1 MPLAQITKLK
11 NIIKSRTTKKGRRNM
26 KKIHYILFGSLMAFT
41 VSANQAHA
49 EWPEKSI
56 EFVIPFGAGGGADI
70 EGRLIAKAM
79 SKELG
84 KPVVPINK
92 PGGGG
97 AITYTYV
104 KNSKP
109 DGYTIAWNST
119 SILTT
124 TNIGN
129 VPFDYTAMD
138 HIGQVAQQPVPFVV
152 SKNARWNTLKEFM
165 DECKAKPNT
174 LKIAFAGFGSATHL
188 AGVAMS
194 QMNGCKPI
202 MLPVKAPDRRKMIL
216 SGETDAAVDI
226 FFVPLKLVKAGKMKM
241 LALSSGV
248 RNAAASTVPTARE
261 LGMDMDF
268 DLFRGLSVAK
278 GTPKAIKDKLETAMI
293 NAANSKAFSSRM
305 KKLKLTLAPMGQK
318 EFGAKLQKA
327 NANIVSIMKMAGL
340 YQVKAKK

>member
-1 MPLAQITKLK
+1 MLTLK
-11 NIIKSRTTKKGRRNM
+11 
-26 KKIHYILFGSLMAFT
+26 YLFIGTAAIALT
-41 VSANQAHA
+41 IGNQAKA
-49 EWPEKSI
+49 EWPNKAI

-84 KPVVPINK
+84 QPVIPINK

-109 DGYTIAWNST
+109 DGYTLAWNST

-129 VPFDYTAMD
+129 VPFDYTALD

-152 SKNARWNTLKEFM
+152 KKSARWNTLKEFM
-165 DECKAKPNT
+165 DECKAKPKT
-174 LKIAFAGFGSATHL
+174 LKVAFAGFGSATHI
-188 AGVAMS
+188 AGVAMTQLS
-194 QMNGCKPI
+194 GCKPI

-216 SGETDAAVDI
+216 SGEADAAVDI
-226 FFVPLKLVKAGKMKM
+226 FFVPLKLVKAGKMKF
-241 LALSSGV
+241 LAISSGK
-248 RNAAASTVPTARE
+248 RNPAAPTVPTARE
-261 LGMDMDF
+261 IGMDMEF
-268 DLFRGLSVAK
+268 DLFRGISVAK
-278 GTPKAIKDKLETAMI
+278 GTPTGIKNKLETAMI
-293 NAANSKAFSSRM
+293 KAANSPAFSKRM

-318 EFGAKLQKA
+318 EFGAKLAKA
-327 NANIVSIMKMAGL
+327 NANIVNIMKQAGM
-340 YQVKAKK
+340 YRTKSKK

>member
-1 MPLAQITKLK
+1 MLNLK
-11 NIIKSRTTKKGRRNM
+11 NVFMGTAIA
-26 KKIHYILFGSLMAFT
+26 SLMM
-41 VSANQAHA
+41 VSGQAQA
-49 EWPEKSI
+49 EWPSKPI
-56 EFVIPFGAGGGADI
+56 EFIIPFGAGGGADI

-84 KPVVPINK
+84 QPVVPINK

-109 DGYTIAWNST
+109 DGYTLAWNST

-152 SKNARWNTLKEFM
+152 KKSARWNTLKEFM
-165 DECKAKPNT
+165 AECKAKPKT
-174 LKIAFAGFGSATHL
+174 LKVAFAGFGSATHL
-188 AGVAMS
+188 AGVAMTQLS
-194 QMNGCKPI
+194 GCKPI

-226 FFVPLKLVKAGKMKM
+226 FFVPLKLVKAGKMKF
-241 LALSSGV
+241 LAISSGK
-248 RNAAASTVPTARE
+248 RNPAAPNVPTARE
-261 LGMDMDF
+261 IGMDMEF

-278 GTPKAIKDKLETAMI
+278 GTPVGIKNKLETAMI
-293 NAANSKAFSSRM
+293 KAANSPAFSKRM

-318 EFGAKLQKA
+318 EFAVKLAKA
-327 NANIVSIMKMAGL
+327 NANIVSIMKQAGM
-340 YQVKAKK
+340 YQAKAKK

>member
-1 MPLAQITKLK
+1 MKLLK
-11 NIIKSRTTKKGRRNM
+11 TTVLGTAAAA
-26 KKIHYILFGSLMAFT
+26 LMMAGQ
-41 VSANQAHA
+41 ANAA
-49 EWPEKSI
+49 WPEKSI

-70 EGRLIAKAM
+70 EGRMIAKAM
-79 SKELG
+79 SAELG
-84 KPVVPINK
+84 QPVVPVNK

-129 VPFDYTAMD
+129 VPFDYTALD
-138 HIGQVAQQPVPFVV
+138 HIGQVAEQPVPFVV
-152 SKNARWNTLKEFM
+152 KGDARWNTLKDFM
-165 DECKAKPNT
+165 DECKAKPKS

-194 QMNGCKPI
+194 QLSGCTPI

-226 FFVPLKLVKAGKMKM
+226 FFVPLKFVKSGKMKF
-241 LALSSGV
+241 LAISSGT
-248 RNAAASTVPTARE
+248 RDPAAPNVPTAKE
-261 LGMDMDF
+261 LGMDMEF

-278 GTPKAIKDKLETAMI
+278 GTPQDIKDKLEAAMI
-293 NAANSKAFSSRM
+293 KAADSKAFSSRM
-305 KKLKLTLAPMGQK
+305 KKLKLTLKPMGQK
-318 EFGAKLQKA
+318 EFGAKLAKA
-327 NANIVSIMKMAGL
+327 NANIVSIMAKAGM
-340 YQVKAKK
+340 YQSKAKK

>member
-1 MPLAQITKLK
+1 MYKLK
-11 NIIKSRTTKKGRRNM
+11 
-26 KKIHYILFGSLMAFT
+26 YLFIGMAAFALL
-41 VSANQAHA
+41 VSNQARA
-49 EWPEKSI
+49 DWPNKAI
-56 EFVIPFGAGGGADI
+56 EFIIPFGAGGGADI

-84 KPVVPINK
+84 QPVVPINK

-109 DGYTIAWNST
+109 DGYTLAWNST

-152 SKNARWNTLKEFM
+152 KKSARWNTLKEFM
-165 DECKAKPNT
+165 AECKAKPKT
-174 LKIAFAGFGSATHL
+174 LKVAFAGFGSATHL
-188 AGVAMS
+188 AGVAMTQLS
-194 QMNGCKPI
+194 GCKPI

-226 FFVPLKLVKAGKMKM
+226 FFVPLKLVKAGKMKF
-241 LALSSGV
+241 LAISSGK
-248 RNAAASTVPTARE
+248 RNPAAPNVPTARE
-261 LGMDMDF
+261 IGMDMEF

-278 GTPKAIKDKLETAMI
+278 GTPVAIKNKLETAMI
-293 NAANSKAFSSRM
+293 KAANSPAFSKRM
-305 KKLKLTLAPMGQK
+305 KKLKLTLAPTGQK
-318 EFGAKLQKA
+318 EFAVKLAKA
-327 NANIVSIMKMAGL
+327 NANIVSIMKQAGM
-340 YQVKAKK
+340 YQAKAKK

>member
-1 MPLAQITKLK
+1 MLNLK
-11 NIIKSRTTKKGRRNM
+11 NVFIGTAAAT
-26 KKIHYILFGSLMAFT
+26 LMM
-41 VSANQAHA
+41 VSGQAKA
-49 EWPEKSI
+49 EWPSKPI
-56 EFVIPFGAGGGADI
+56 EFIIPFGAGGGADI

-84 KPVVPINK
+84 QPVVPINK

-109 DGYTIAWNST
+109 DGHTLAWNST

-152 SKNARWNTLKEFM
+152 KKSARWNTLKEFM
-165 DECKAKPNT
+165 AECKAKPKT
-174 LKIAFAGFGSATHL
+174 LKVAFAGFGSATHL
-188 AGVAMS
+188 AGVAMTQLS
-194 QMNGCKPI
+194 GCKPI

-216 SGETDAAVDI
+216 SGEADAAVDI
-226 FFVPLKLVKAGKMKM
+226 FFVPLKLVKAGKMKF
-241 LALSSGV
+241 LAISSGK
-248 RNAAASTVPTARE
+248 RNPAAPTVPTARE
-261 LGMDMDF
+261 IGMDMEF

-278 GTPKAIKDKLETAMI
+278 GTPVAIKNKLETAMI
-293 NAANSKAFSSRM
+293 KAANSPAFSKRM

-318 EFGAKLQKA
+318 EFAVKLAKA
-327 NANIVSIMKMAGL
+327 NANIVSIMKQAGM
-340 YQVKAKK
+340 YQAKAKK

>member
-1 MPLAQITKLK
+1 MK
-11 NIIKSRTTKKGRRNM
+11 NSKYVFMGTAAAALIMVAGQ
-26 KKIHYILFGSLMAFT
+26 
-41 VSANQAHA
+41 ANA
-49 EWPEKSI
+49 EWPEKAI

-84 KPVVPINK
+84 QPVVPVNK

-129 VPFDYTAMD
+129 VPFKYQALD

-152 SKNARWNTLKEFM
+152 KKSARWNTLKEFM

-174 LKIAFAGFGSATHL
+174 LKVAFAGFGSATHL
-188 AGVAMS
+188 AGVAMTQLS
-194 QMNGCKPI
+194 GCKPI

-226 FFVPLKLVKAGKMKM
+226 FFVPLKLVKAGKMKF
-241 LALSSGV
+241 LALSSGT
-248 RNAAASTVPTARE
+248 RNPAAPNIPSAKE
-261 LGMDMDF
+261 LGMDMEF

-278 GTPKAIKDKLETAMI
+278 GTPTAIKNKLEAAMI
-293 NAANSKAFSSRM
+293 KAANSKSFSGRM
-305 KKLKLTLAPMGQK
+305 KKLKITLAPMGQK
-318 EFGAKLQKA
+318 EFGAKLAKA
-327 NANIVSIMKMAGL
+327 NANIVSIMKKAGM
-340 YQVKAKK
+340 YQAKAKK

>member
-1 MPLAQITKLK
+1 MLNLK
-11 NIIKSRTTKKGRRNM
+11 NGFIGT
-26 KKIHYILFGSLMAFT
+26 AAAT
-41 VSANQAHA
+41 VMMVSGQAKA
-49 EWPEKSI
+49 EWPSKPI
-56 EFVIPFGAGGGADI
+56 EFIIPFGAGGGADI

-84 KPVVPINK
+84 QPVVPINK

-109 DGYTIAWNST
+109 DGYTLAWNST

-152 SKNARWNTLKEFM
+152 KKSARWNTLKEFM
-165 DECKAKPNT
+165 AECKAKPET
-174 LKIAFAGFGSATHL
+174 LKVAFAGFGSATHL
-188 AGVAMS
+188 AGVAMTQLS
-194 QMNGCKPI
+194 GCKPI

-226 FFVPLKLVKAGKMKM
+226 FFVPLKLVKAGKMKF
-241 LALSSGV
+241 LAISSGK
-248 RNAAASTVPTARE
+248 RNPAAPNVPTARE
-261 LGMDMDF
+261 IGMDMEF

-278 GTPKAIKDKLETAMI
+278 GTPVGIKNKLETAMI
-293 NAANSKAFSSRM
+293 KAANSPAFSKRM

-318 EFGAKLQKA
+318 EFAVKLAKA
-327 NANIVSIMKMAGL
+327 NANIVSIMKQAGM
-340 YQVKAKK
+340 YQAKAKK

>member
-1 MPLAQITKLK
+1 MHNTSKIVLAAAVVAL
-11 NIIKSRTTKKGRRNM
+11 G
-26 KKIHYILFGSLMAFT
+26 FT
-41 VSANQAHA
+41 PNANAA
-49 EWPEKSI
+49 WPEKPI

-70 EGRLIAKAM
+70 EGRMIAKGM

-84 KPVVPINK
+84 VPVVAVNK

-109 DGYTIAWNST
+109 DGYTLAWNST

-129 VPFDYTAMD
+129 VPFKYQALD

-152 SKNARWNTLKEFM
+152 KADSRWKTFKDFV

-174 LKIAFAGFGSATHL
+174 LKVAFAGYGSATHM
-188 AGVAMS
+188 AGVAMTQLS
-194 QMNGCKPI
+194 GCKPV

-226 FFVPLKLVKAGKMKM
+226 FFVPLKFVKAGKMRF
-241 LALSSGV
+241 LAVSSGK
-248 RNAAASTVPTARE
+248 RNPAAPDVPTARE
-261 LGMDMDF
+261 LGMDMEL

-278 GTPKAIKDKLETAMI
+278 GTPQPIKDKLEAAMI
-293 NAANSKAFSSRM
+293 KAANSAAFKKRM
-305 KKLKLTLAPMGQK
+305 KKLNLTLAPMGQSQF
-318 EFGAKLQKA
+318 EAKLA
-327 NANIVSIMKMAGL
+327 RSNANIVSIMKKAGM
-340 YQVKAKK
+340 YEQKAKKSI

>member
-1 MPLAQITKLK
+1 MHTLK
-11 NIIKSRTTKKGRRNM
+11 
-26 KKIHYILFGSLMAFT
+26 YLFIGT
-41 VSANQAHA
+41 VAVALTIGNQAKA
-49 EWPEKSI
+49 DWPNKAI

-84 KPVVPINK
+84 QPVIPINK

-109 DGYTIAWNST
+109 DGYTLAWNST

-129 VPFDYTAMD
+129 VPFDYTALD

-152 SKNARWNTLKEFM
+152 KKSARWNTLKEFM
-165 DECKAKPNT
+165 DECKAKPKT
-174 LKIAFAGFGSATHL
+174 LKVAFAGFGSATHI
-188 AGVAMS
+188 AGVAMTQLS
-194 QMNGCKPI
+194 GCKPI

-216 SGETDAAVDI
+216 SGEADAAVDI
-226 FFVPLKLVKAGKMKM
+226 FFVPLKLVKAGKMKF
-241 LALSSGV
+241 LAISSGK
-248 RNAAASTVPTARE
+248 RNPAAPTVPTARE
-261 LGMDMDF
+261 IGMDMEF
-268 DLFRGLSVAK
+268 DLFRGISVAK
-278 GTPKAIKDKLETAMI
+278 GTPTGIKNKLETAMI
-293 NAANSKAFSSRM
+293 KAANSPAFSKRM

-318 EFGAKLQKA
+318 EFGAKLAKA
-327 NANIVSIMKMAGL
+327 NANIVNIMKQAGM
-340 YQVKAKK
+340 YRTKSKK

>member
-1 MPLAQITKLK
+1 MKSLK
-11 NIIKSRTTKKGRRNM
+11 YVFVGM
-26 KKIHYILFGSLMAFT
+26 VAAALMMAG
-41 VSANQAHA
+41 QAKA

-84 KPVVPINK
+84 QPVVPVNK

-119 SILTT
+119 SVLTS

-129 VPFDYTAMD
+129 VPFDYKALD
-138 HIGQVAQQPVPFVV
+138 HIGQVAQQPIPFVV
-152 SKNARWNTLKEFM
+152 KKSARWNTLKEFM
-165 DECKAKPNT
+165 DECKAKPKT
-174 LKIAFAGFGSATHL
+174 LKVAFAGFGSATHM
-188 AGVAMS
+188 AGVALTQLS
-194 QMNGCKPI
+194 GCKPI
-202 MLPVKAPDRRKMIL
+202 MLPVKGPDRRKMIL

-226 FFVPLKLVKAGKMKM
+226 FFVPLKLVRAGKMKF
-241 LALSSGV
+241 LAVSSGK
-248 RNAAASTVPTARE
+248 RNPATPNVPTAKE
-261 LGMDMDF
+261 LGIDMEF

-278 GTPKAIKDKLETAMI
+278 GTPAAIKNKIEAAMI
-293 NAANSKAFSSRM
+293 KAANSKAFAGRM
-305 KKLKLTLAPMGQK
+305 KKLKLTLKPMGQK
-318 EFGAKLQKA
+318 EFAAKLAKA
-327 NANIVSIMKMAGL
+327 NANIVSIMKKAGI
-340 YQVKAKK
+340 YQSKAKK

>member
-1 MPLAQITKLK
+1 MKHLK
-11 NIIKSRTTKKGRRNM
+11 TAVLGTAAAA
-26 KKIHYILFGSLMAFT
+26 LMMAGQ
-41 VSANQAHA
+41 ANAA
-49 EWPEKSI
+49 WPEKSI

-70 EGRLIAKAM
+70 EGRMIAKAM
-79 SKELG
+79 SAELG
-84 KPVVPINK
+84 QPVVPVNK

-129 VPFDYTAMD
+129 VPFDYTALD
-138 HIGQVAQQPVPFVV
+138 HIGQVAEQPVPFVV
-152 SKNARWNTLKEFM
+152 KADARWNSLKDFM
-165 DECKAKPNT
+165 DECKAKPKT

-194 QMNGCKPI
+194 QLSGCTPI

-226 FFVPLKLVKAGKMKM
+226 FFVPLKFVKSGKMKF
-241 LALSSGV
+241 LAISSGT
-248 RNAAASTVPTARE
+248 RDPAAPNVPTGKE
-261 LGMDMDF
+261 LG
-268 DLFRGLSVAK
+268 R
-278 GTPKAIKDKLETAMI
+278 
-293 NAANSKAFSSRM
+293 
-305 KKLKLTLAPMGQK
+305 
-318 EFGAKLQKA
+318 
-327 NANIVSIMKMAGL
+327 
-340 YQVKAKK
+340 

>member
-1 MPLAQITKLK
+1 MNTLKYLYIGTTAVTLMLA
-11 NIIKSRTTKKGRRNM
+11 G
-26 KKIHYILFGSLMAFT
+26 
-41 VSANQAHA
+41 HA
-49 EWPEKSI
+49 KADWPNKAI

-84 KPVVPINK
+84 QPVVPINK

-109 DGYTIAWNST
+109 DGYTLAWNST

-152 SKNARWNTLKEFM
+152 KKSARWNTLKEFM
-165 DECKAKPNT
+165 AECKAKPKT
-174 LKIAFAGFGSATHL
+174 LKVAFAGFGSATHV
-188 AGVAMS
+188 AGVAMTQLS
-194 QMNGCKPI
+194 GCKPI

-226 FFVPLKLVKAGKMKM
+226 FFVPLKFVKAGKMKF
-241 LALSSGV
+241 LAISSSK
-248 RNAAASTVPTARE
+248 RNPAAPNVPTARE
-261 LGMDMDF
+261 IGMDMDF

-278 GTPKAIKDKLETAMI
+278 GTPVPIKNKLEVAMI
-293 NAANSKAFSSRM
+293 KAANSPAFSKRM
-305 KKLKLTLAPMGQK
+305 KKLKITFAPMGQK
-318 EFGAKLQKA
+318 EFAVKLAKA
-327 NANIVSIMKMAGL
+327 NANIVSIMKQAGM
-340 YQVKAKK
+340 YQAKAKK

>member
-1 MPLAQITKLK
+1 MHTLK
-11 NIIKSRTTKKGRRNM
+11 
-26 KKIHYILFGSLMAFT
+26 YLFIGTAAIALTIGSQVKAD
-41 VSANQAHA
+41 
-49 EWPEKSI
+49 WPNKAI

-84 KPVVPINK
+84 QPVIPINK

-109 DGYTIAWNST
+109 DGYTLAWNST

-129 VPFDYTAMD
+129 VPFDYTALD

-152 SKNARWNTLKEFM
+152 KKSARWNTLKEFM
-165 DECKAKPNT
+165 DECKAKPKT
-174 LKIAFAGFGSATHL
+174 LKVAFAGFGSATHI
-188 AGVAMS
+188 AGVAMTQLS
-194 QMNGCKPI
+194 GCKPI

-216 SGETDAAVDI
+216 SGEADAAVDI
-226 FFVPLKLVKAGKMKM
+226 FFVPLKLVKAGKMKF
-241 LALSSGV
+241 LAISSGK
-248 RNAAASTVPTARE
+248 RNPAAPTVPTARE
-261 LGMDMDF
+261 IGMDMEF
-268 DLFRGLSVAK
+268 DLFRGISVAK
-278 GTPKAIKDKLETAMI
+278 GTPTGIKNKLETAMI
-293 NAANSKAFSSRM
+293 KAANSPAFSKRM

-318 EFGAKLQKA
+318 EFGAKLAKA
-327 NANIVSIMKMAGL
+327 NANIVNIMKQAGM
-340 YQVKAKK
+340 YRTKSKK

>member
-1 MPLAQITKLK
+1 MK
-11 NIIKSRTTKKGRRNM
+11 NSKYVFMGTAAAALIMVAGQ
-26 KKIHYILFGSLMAFT
+26 
-41 VSANQAHA
+41 ANA
-49 EWPEKSI
+49 EWPEKAI

-84 KPVVPINK
+84 QPVVPVNK

-129 VPFDYTAMD
+129 VPFKYQALD

-152 SKNARWNTLKEFM
+152 SKSARWNTLKEFM

-174 LKIAFAGFGSATHL
+174 LKVAFAGFGSATHL
-188 AGVAMS
+188 AGVAMTQLS
-194 QMNGCKPI
+194 GCKPI

-226 FFVPLKLVKAGKMKM
+226 FFVPLKLVKAGKMKF
-241 LALSSGV
+241 LALSSGT
-248 RNAAASTVPTARE
+248 RNPAAPNIPSAKE
-261 LGMDMDF
+261 LGMDMEF

-278 GTPKAIKDKLETAMI
+278 GTPTAIKNKLEAAMI
-293 NAANSKAFSSRM
+293 KAANSKSFSGRM
-305 KKLKLTLAPMGQK
+305 KKLKITLAPMGQK
-318 EFGAKLQKA
+318 EFGAKLAKA
-327 NANIVSIMKMAGL
+327 NANIVSIMKKAGM
-340 YQVKAKK
+340 YQAKAKK

>member
-1 MPLAQITKLK
+1 MSPLKYLFIFIGAVGM
-11 NIIKSRTTKKGRRNM
+11 TTASSVK
-26 KKIHYILFGSLMAFT
+26 AD
-41 VSANQAHA
+41 
-49 EWPEKSI
+49 WPSKPI

-84 KPVVPINK
+84 QPVVPINK

-109 DGYTIAWNST
+109 DGYTLAWNST

-152 SKNARWNTLKEFM
+152 KKSARWNTLKEFM
-165 DECKAKPNT
+165 AECKAKPKT
-174 LKIAFAGFGSATHL
+174 LKVAFAGFGSATHL
-188 AGVAMS
+188 AGVAMTQLS
-194 QMNGCKPI
+194 GCKPI

-226 FFVPLKLVKAGKMKM
+226 FFVPLKLVKAGKMKF
-241 LALSSGV
+241 LAISSGK
-248 RNAAASTVPTARE
+248 RNPAAPNVPTARE
-261 LGMDMDF
+261 IGMDMEF

-278 GTPKAIKDKLETAMI
+278 GTPTPIKNKLEAAMI
-293 NAANSKAFSSRM
+293 KAANSPAFSKRM

-318 EFGAKLQKA
+318 EFAAKLAKA
-327 NANIVSIMKMAGL
+327 NANIVSIMKQAGM
-340 YQVKAKK
+340 YQAKAKK

>member
-1 MPLAQITKLK
+1 MYKLK
-11 NIIKSRTTKKGRRNM
+11 
-26 KKIHYILFGSLMAFT
+26 YLFIGMAAFALL
-41 VSANQAHA
+41 VSNQARA
-49 EWPEKSI
+49 DWPNKAI
-56 EFVIPFGAGGGADI
+56 EFIIPFGAGGGADI

-84 KPVVPINK
+84 QPVVPINK

-109 DGYTIAWNST
+109 DGYTLAWNST

-152 SKNARWNTLKEFM
+152 KKSARWDTLKEFM
-165 DECKAKPNT
+165 AECKAKPKT
-174 LKIAFAGFGSATHL
+174 LKVAFAGFGSATHL
-188 AGVAMS
+188 AGVAMTQLS
-194 QMNGCKPI
+194 GCKPI

-226 FFVPLKLVKAGKMKM
+226 FFVPLKLVKAGKMKF
-241 LALSSGV
+241 LAISSGK
-248 RNAAASTVPTARE
+248 RNPAAPNVPTARE
-261 LGMDMDF
+261 IGMDMEF

-278 GTPKAIKDKLETAMI
+278 GTPVAIKNKLETAMI
-293 NAANSKAFSSRM
+293 KAANSPAFSKRM

-318 EFGAKLQKA
+318 EFAVKLAKA
-327 NANIVSIMKMAGL
+327 NANIVSIMKQAGM
-340 YQVKAKK
+340 YQAKAKK

>member
-1 MPLAQITKLK
+1 MK
-11 NIIKSRTTKKGRRNM
+11 NSKYVFMGTAAAALIMVAG
-26 KKIHYILFGSLMAFT
+26 
-41 VSANQAHA
+41 QAKA
-49 EWPEKSI
+49 EWPEKAI

-84 KPVVPINK
+84 QPVVPVNK

-129 VPFDYTAMD
+129 VPFKYQALD

-152 SKNARWNTLKEFM
+152 SKSARWNTLKEFM

-174 LKIAFAGFGSATHL
+174 LKVAFAGFGSATHL
-188 AGVAMS
+188 AGVAMTQLS
-194 QMNGCKPI
+194 GCKPI

-226 FFVPLKLVKAGKMKM
+226 FFVPLKLVKAGKMKF
-241 LALSSGV
+241 LALSSGT
-248 RNAAASTVPTARE
+248 RNPAAPNIPTAKE
-261 LGMDMDF
+261 LGMDMEF

-278 GTPKAIKDKLETAMI
+278 GTPVAIKNKLEAAMI
-293 NAANSKAFSSRM
+293 KAANSKSFSGRM
-305 KKLKLTLAPMGQK
+305 KKLKITLAPMGQK
-318 EFGAKLQKA
+318 EFGAKLAKA
-327 NANIVSIMKMAGL
+327 NANIVSIMKKAGM
-340 YQVKAKK
+340 YQAKAKK

>member
-1 MPLAQITKLK
+1 MKHLK
-11 NIIKSRTTKKGRRNM
+11 TAVLGTAAAA
-26 KKIHYILFGSLMAFT
+26 LMMAGQ
-41 VSANQAHA
+41 ANAA
-49 EWPEKSI
+49 WPEKSI

-70 EGRLIAKAM
+70 EGRMIAKAM
-79 SKELG
+79 SAELG
-84 KPVVPINK
+84 QPVVPVNK

-129 VPFDYTAMD
+129 VPFDYTALD
-138 HIGQVAQQPVPFVV
+138 HIGQVAEQPVPFVV
-152 SKNARWNTLKEFM
+152 KADARWNSLKDFM
-165 DECKAKPNT
+165 DECKAKPKT

-194 QMNGCKPI
+194 QLSGCTPI

-226 FFVPLKLVKAGKMKM
+226 FFVPLKFVKSGKMKF
-241 LALSSGV
+241 LAISSGT
-248 RNAAASTVPTARE
+248 RDPAAPNVPTGKE
-261 LGMDMDF
+261 LGMDMEF

-278 GTPKAIKDKLETAMI
+278 GTPQDIKDKLEAAMI
-293 NAANSKAFSSRM
+293 KAANSKAFSSRM
-305 KKLKLTLAPMGQK
+305 KKLKLTLKPMGQK
-318 EFGAKLQKA
+318 EFGVKLAKA
-327 NANIVSIMKMAGL
+327 NANIVSIMKKAGM
-340 YQVKAKK
+340 YQSKAKK

>member
-1 MPLAQITKLK
+1 MNNLKYAFISMAVATTMIISGQAQ
-11 NIIKSRTTKKGRRNM
+11 
-26 KKIHYILFGSLMAFT
+26 
-41 VSANQAHA
+41 A

-70 EGRLIAKAM
+70 EGRMIAKAM

-84 KPVVPINK
+84 QPVIPVNK

-129 VPFDYTAMD
+129 VPFDYKALD

-152 SKNARWNTLKEFM
+152 KKSARWNTLKEFM

-174 LKIAFAGFGSATHL
+174 LKVAFAGFGSATHL
-188 AGVAMS
+188 AGVAMTQLS
-194 QMNGCKPI
+194 GCKPI
-202 MLPVKAPDRRKMIL
+202 MLPVKAADRRKMIL

-226 FFVPLKLVKAGKMKM
+226 FFVPLKLVKAGKMKF
-241 LALSSGV
+241 LAVSSGK
-248 RNAAASTVPTARE
+248 RNPAAPNVPTGKE
-261 LGMDMDF
+261 LGMDMEF

-278 GTPKAIKDKLETAMI
+278 GTPVAIKNKIETAMLK
-293 NAANSKAFSSRM
+293 AATSEPFAGRM

-318 EFGAKLQKA
+318 EFAVKLEKA
-327 NANIVSIMKMAGL
+327 NANIVNIMKQAGM
-340 YQVKAKK
+340 YKVKAKK

>member
-1 MPLAQITKLK
+1 
-11 NIIKSRTTKKGRRNM
+11 M
-26 KKIHYILFGSLMAFT
+26 KKLNYVFIGVAAAALLMAG
-41 VSANQAHA
+41 QARA

-56 EFVIPFGAGGGADI
+56 EFIIPFGAGGGADI

-84 KPVVPINK
+84 QPVVPVNK

-109 DGYTIAWNST
+109 DGYTVAWNST

-129 VPFDYTAMD
+129 VPFDYTALD
-138 HIGQVAQQPVPFVV
+138 NIGQVAQQPVPFVV
-152 SKNARWNTLKEFM
+152 SKKARWNSLKDFM

-174 LKIAFAGFGSATHL
+174 LKVAFAGFGSATHL
-188 AGVAMS
+188 TGVALTNLS
-194 QMNGCKPI
+194 GCKAI
-202 MLPVKAPDRRKMIL
+202 MLPVKGPDRRKMIL

-226 FFVPLKLVKAGKMKM
+226 FFVPLKFVKAGKMKF
-241 LALSSGV
+241 LAISSGK
-248 RNAAASTVPTARE
+248 RNPATPDVPTAKE
-261 LGMDMDF
+261 LGYDMEF

-278 GTPKAIKDKLETAMI
+278 GTPQAIKDKLEAAMI
-293 NAANSKAFSSRM
+293 KAANSKAFKKRM

-318 EFGAKLQKA
+318 EFGAKLAKA
-327 NANIVSIMKMAGL
+327 NANIVSMMKKAGL
-340 YQVKAKK
+340 YKVKAKK

>member
-1 MPLAQITKLK
+1 M
-11 NIIKSRTTKKGRRNM
+11 NNFKSVFTG
-26 KKIHYILFGSLMAFT
+26 IAVAAIMAL
-41 VSANQAHA
+41 SSQAYA

-70 EGRLIAKAM
+70 EGRMIAKAM

-84 KPVVPINK
+84 QPVVPINK

-129 VPFDYTAMD
+129 VPFNYTALD

-152 SKNARWNTLKEFM
+152 KKNARWNTLKEFM

-174 LKIAFAGFGSATHL
+174 LKVAFAGFGSATHL
-188 AGVAMS
+188 AGVAMTRLS
-194 QMNGCKPI
+194 DCKPI
-202 MLPVKAPDRRKMIL
+202 MLPVKAPDRRKMVL

-241 LALSSGV
+241 LAISSGK
-248 RNAAASTVPTARE
+248 RNPNAPTVPTGRE
-261 LGMDMDF
+261 LGMDMEF

-278 GTPKAIKDKLETAMI
+278 GTPANIKNTLESAMLK
-293 NAANSKAFSSRM
+293 AANSKPFVKRM

-318 EFGAKLQKA
+318 EFAVKLKKA
-327 NANIVSIMKMAGL
+327 NANIVSIMKQSGM
-340 YQVKAKK
+340 YQKNKK

>member
-1 MPLAQITKLK
+1 
-11 NIIKSRTTKKGRRNM
+11 M
-26 KKIHYILFGSLMAFT
+26 KKINYAIMGTAAAALMLAG
-41 VSANQAHA
+41 QAKA

-56 EFVIPFGAGGGADI
+56 EFIIPFGAGGGADI

-84 KPVVPINK
+84 QPVVPVNK

-109 DGYTIAWNST
+109 DGYTVAWNST
-119 SILTT
+119 SVLTS

-129 VPFDYTAMD
+129 VPFDYMALD

-152 SKNARWNTLKEFM
+152 AKKARWNTLKDFM

-174 LKIAFAGFGSATHL
+174 LKVAFAGFGSATHL
-188 AGVAMS
+188 AGVALTQLS
-194 QMNGCKPI
+194 GCKAI

-226 FFVPLKLVKAGKMKM
+226 FFVPLKFVKAGKMKF
-241 LALSSGV
+241 LAISSGK
-248 RNAAASTVPTARE
+248 RNPAAPDVPTAKE
-261 LGMDMDF
+261 LGYDMEF

-278 GTPKAIKDKLETAMI
+278 GTPAAIKDKLEAAMI
-293 NAANSKAFSSRM
+293 KAANSKAFSSRM

-318 EFGAKLQKA
+318 EFGAKLAKA
-327 NANIVSIMKMAGL
+327 NANIASIMKKAGL

>member
-1 MPLAQITKLK
+1 MNNLKYVFIGMAAATTMVFAGQAQ
-11 NIIKSRTTKKGRRNM
+11 
-26 KKIHYILFGSLMAFT
+26 
-41 VSANQAHA
+41 A
-49 EWPEKSI
+49 EWPERSI

-70 EGRLIAKAM
+70 EGRMIAKAM

-84 KPVVPINK
+84 QPVVPVNK

-109 DGYTIAWNST
+109 DGYTLAWNST

-129 VPFDYTAMD
+129 VPFDYKALD

-152 SKNARWNTLKEFM
+152 KKSARWNTLKEFM

-174 LKIAFAGFGSATHL
+174 LKVAFAGFGSATHL
-188 AGVAMS
+188 AGVAMTQLS
-194 QMNGCKPI
+194 GCKPI

-216 SGETDAAVDI
+216 SGEADAAVDI
-226 FFVPLKLVKAGKMKM
+226 FFVPLKLVKAGKMKF
-241 LALSSGV
+241 LAISSGK
-248 RNAAASTVPTARE
+248 RNPNAPNVPTGKE
-261 LGMDMDF
+261 LGMDMEF

-278 GTPKAIKDKLETAMI
+278 GTPVSIKNKIESAMLK
-293 NAANSKAFSSRM
+293 AANSKAFSDRM

-318 EFGAKLQKA
+318 EFAIKLAKA
-327 NANIVSIMKMAGL
+327 NTNIVNIMKQAGI
-340 YQVKAKK
+340 YKVKAKK

>member
-1 MPLAQITKLK
+1 MHTLK
-11 NIIKSRTTKKGRRNM
+11 
-26 KKIHYILFGSLMAFT
+26 YLFIGT
-41 VSANQAHA
+41 VAVALTIGNQAKA
-49 EWPEKSI
+49 DWPNKAI

-84 KPVVPINK
+84 QPVVPINK

-109 DGYTIAWNST
+109 DGYTLAWNST

-129 VPFDYTAMD
+129 VPFDYTALD

-152 SKNARWNTLKEFM
+152 KKSARWNTLKEFM

-174 LKIAFAGFGSATHL
+174 LKVAFAGFGSATHL
-188 AGVAMS
+188 AGVAMTQLS
-194 QMNGCKPI
+194 GCKPI
-202 MLPVKAPDRRKMIL
+202 MLPVKAPDRRRMIL

-226 FFVPLKLVKAGKMKM
+226 FFVPLKLVKAGKMKF
-241 LALSSGV
+241 LAISSGK
-248 RNAAASTVPTARE
+248 RNPAAPTVPTARE
-261 LGMDMDF
+261 IGMDMEF
-268 DLFRGLSVAK
+268 DLFRGISVAK
-278 GTPKAIKDKLETAMI
+278 GTPMGIKNKLETAMI
-293 NAANSKAFSSRM
+293 KAANSPAFSKRM

-318 EFGAKLQKA
+318 EFGAKLAKA
-327 NANIVSIMKMAGL
+327 NANIVNIMKQAGM
-340 YQVKAKK
+340 YRTKSKK